1 MPVSETRIRKLMDYG
16 LTEYQARAYLAM
28 LDLGIATASQ
38 IPSLAHVPRTR
49 VYATMQQLHAK
60 GLVQLLP
67 ERPLRY
73 KAVPIA
79 AYVRGLAQDHRSR
92 ASELLAESERLAR
105 EFPITSSRSP
115 ETKGRFE
122 AIYGRRNIRE
132 RVAEMYE
139 GASRSIVVI
148 GSSRSPLRIRHAF
161 GPLLQEKAKQGVSIK
176 MAFFLTQ
183 ENLPHVRVLER
194 GAEIRGIDFFTPVFR
209 HGIDGRQFLMGH
221 PVPDDDSTVRGD
233 DIAIWTDDVAIAF
246 AMAQMA
252 ERIWEMGRPL
262 DTRGPELPTRAPSRG
277 ADREPLEELRGV
289 DEGRAVGPR
298 DRLGRRR

>member
-38 IPSLAHVPRTR
+38 IPALAHVPRTR

-79 AYVRGLAQDHRSR
+79 AYVRSLAQDHRSR

-139 GASRSIVVI
+139 DASRSIVVI

-183 ENLPHVRVLER
+183 ENLPHVRALEK

-262 DTRGPELPTRAPSRG
+262 DSRGAELPARAPSRG
-277 ADREPLEELRGV
+277 PDREALEELRGV
-289 DEGRAVGPR
+289 DEGRTVGPR